1 MAAAALKWTPTGA
14 TPSQRYDDVWFFNAN
29 VGWGVNSSGHV
40 VKTTNG
46 GQTWDIKFK
55 TPILPDSNRPVY
67 LRCITWASEQV
78 GLIGTLT
85 TDLRL
90 YRTTDGGEHW
100 NSVALPAAAP
110 KKVCGLFAV
119 DQSVIYGSGTND
131 PGDGAAVI
139 KSSDGGN
146 SWIAID
152 MSAQAS
158 NLIDIYFQTRER
170 GWVVGGFSDKPQ
182 PTYDDVKP
190 VILFTD
196 DGGTTWVD
204 RLKDMRSQFVEGTW
218 GWKIQFLNDQL
229 GFVSLENMTQAF
241 ILKTEDGG
249 KTWSKFSVPGNA
261 NIEGIGFLDS
271 SNGWVGGWGDEEFA
285 SGKSSVTSDG
295 GQSWQNADSIGRFIN
310 RFRFF
315 GDPVS
320 LGYAAGRTIYKY
332 APDAVTE
339 SIAPAAVV
347 AAANRAEAVSTQS
360 YRELASITFQ
370 VPAGSQRATVHI
382 WNRFGKEMRTLI
394 DEKKPAVGSRE
405 IVWDRKDDRGQEV
418 RRGVY
423 IYRVTIDDNA
433 ESGVFALR

>member
-1 MAAAALKWTPTGA
+1 MAATALKWTPTGA
-14 TPSQRYDDVWFFNAN
+14 TPSQRYDDVWFFNPA
-29 VGWGVNSSGHV
+29 VGWAVNSSGHV
-40 VKTTNG
+40 QKTTNG
-46 GQTWDIKFK
+46 GQTWDTKFK
-55 TPILPDSNRPVY
+55 TPILPGTNRPVY
-67 LRCITWASEQV
+67 LRCMAWPSEQV
-78 GLIGTLT
+78 GCVGTLT
-85 TDLRL
+85 TELRL
-90 YRTTDGGEHW
+90 YRTADGGEQW
-100 NSVALPAAAP
+100 NPVTLPAAAP
-110 KKVCGLFAV
+110 KKVCGLYAV

-131 PGDGAAVI
+131 PGDGAAII

-146 SWIAID
+146 SWTAID
-152 MSAQAS
+152 MSAHAS
-158 NLIDIYFQTRER
+158 SLIDIFFQTRER
-170 GWVVGGFSDKPQ
+170 GWVVGGFSDKTH

-190 VILFTD
+190 VILFTE

-271 SNGWVGGWGDEEFA
+271 SNGWVGGWGDEDFA
-285 SGKSSVTSDG
+285 SGKSSVTNDG
-295 GQSWQNADSIGRFIN
+295 GQSWQNADSIGKFIN

-315 GDPVS
+315 GNPVN

-332 APDAVTE
+332 APAVAIE
-339 SIAPAAVV
+339 GVAPVAV
-347 AAANRAEAVSTQS
+347 AAAARAETEITPS
-360 YRELASITFQ
+360 YDEQVLIRFQ
-370 VPAGSQRATVHI
+370 VPAGSQRATLHI

-394 DEKKPAVGSRE
+394 DEKKPEAGSRE
-405 IVWDRKDDRGQEV
+405 MVWDRKDDRGQAV
-418 RRGVY
+418 RHGVY
-423 IYRVTIDDNA
+423 IYRVTVDGDA

>member
-1 MAAAALKWTPTGA
+1 MAWP
-14 TPSQRYDDVWFFNAN
+14 
-29 VGWGVNSSGHV
+29 
-40 VKTTNG
+40 
-46 GQTWDIKFK
+46 
-55 TPILPDSNRPVY
+55 
-67 LRCITWASEQV
+67 SEQV
-78 GLIGTLT
+78 GCVGTLT
-85 TDLRL
+85 TELRL

-100 NSVALPAAAP
+100 NPVTLPAAAP
-110 KKVCGLFAV
+110 KKVCGLYAV

-131 PGDGAAVI
+131 PSDGAAVI

-152 MSAQAS
+152 MSTHAS

-170 GWVVGGFSDKPQ
+170 GWVVGGFSDKAQ

-190 VILFTD
+190 VILFTE
-196 DGGTTWVD
+196 DGGETWVD

-218 GWKIQFLNDQL
+218 GWKIQFLNDRL

-249 KTWSKFSVPGNA
+249 KTWSKFSVHGNA

-271 SNGWVGGWGDEEFA
+271 STGWVGGWGDEDFA
-285 SGKSSVTSDG
+285 SGKSSVTNDG
-295 GQSWQNADSIGRFIN
+295 GQSWQNADSIGKFIN

-315 GDPVS
+315 GNPVN

-332 APDAVTE
+332 APDVAIEGV
-339 SIAPAAVV
+339 APVAV
-347 AAANRAEAVSTQS
+347 AAAARAETESTPS
-360 YRELASITFQ
+360 YDKQVPIRFQ
-370 VPAGSQRATVHI
+370 VPAGSERATLHI

-394 DEKKPAVGSRE
+394 DEKKPEAGSRE
-405 IVWDRKDDRGQEV
+405 MVWDRKDDRGEAV
-418 RRGVY
+418 RHGVY
-423 IYRVTIDDNA
+423 IYRVTVDGNA